1 MEELKTKIKI
11 LILLTFIL
19 ACSSQKDVGKV
30 VATDYSDTPI
40 SQSKQNDVDNSNI
53 DNQDP
58 QTDVEEIL
66 FLGFNIKLDSTTK
79 SYEIDLDDIM
89 IREGRIKR
97 SEFNQIKFVED
108 DILCTL
114 YDANKEIVYQL
125 ITENPLIQNLE
136 YAKDDGSL
144 GRSVIHQIE
153 GYFML
158 KVPNNKK
165 YDHISFDYIN
175 DNYVKER
182 IGSVNLNLKK

>member
-11 LILLTFIL
+11 LILLTFTL

-58 QTDVEEIL
+58 QLDIEAIL
-66 FLGFNIKLDSTTK
+66 FLGFNIELDSTTK
-79 SYEIDLDDIM
+79 SYKIDLDDIM

-153 GYFML
+153 GYLML

-175 DNYVKER
+175 ENFVKER